1 VNRYVT
7 LDRIHMHTFTKGF
20 GLPLMVRIWLLCFVA
35 AAASFGQASKRPI
48 VIAHRGGAALRP
60 ENTIAAFQNAL
71 KLGVRVLEFDMNVT
85 RDGVIV
91 IHHDSTVSPA
101 ICKAPATSGTKP
113 GPIALLSLKEIRQF
127 DCGSFARP
135 NSPRYQPVPGQQ
147 MPTLDE
153 FLASVKESPAVLL
166 GETKFAPP
174 GSAPAVDPDHFVD
187 LIYAALKKHGVQ
199 DRFILQSG
207 DYRTID
213 AMAKKDP
220 KIRTCLLNAR
230 RFKPGYL
237 ELARSHKAIYLMLR
251 ADDTNA
257 SQVRD
262 LQTAGLLIYSSTANT
277 PSDWQKYVD
286 LGMDGI
292 LTDDPAGLTEFL
304 NAKKP
309 AH

>member
-1 VNRYVT
+1 MKHRRSRSSSRIAWRRVT
-7 LDRIHMHTFTKGF
+7 AGEH
-20 GLPLMVRIWLLCFVA
+20 
-35 AAASFGQASKRPI
+35 
-48 VIAHRGGAALRP
+48 HRG
-60 ENTIAAFQNAL
+60 IQNAL

-85 RDGVIV
+85 KDGAIV
-91 IHHDSTVSPA
+91 IHHDSTVNPA
-101 ICKAPATSGTKP
+101 ICKAPGTSGIKP
-113 GPIALLSLKEIRQF
+113 GPMALLTLAEIRQF

-153 FLASVKESPAVLL
+153 FLASVKGSGAVLL
-166 GETKFAPP
+166 GETKFGAP
-174 GSAPAVDPDHFVD
+174 GSSPSVEPERFVG

-199 DRFILQSG
+199 DKFILQSG

-230 RFKPGYL
+230 RFKPRYL
-237 ELARSHKAIYLMLR
+237 ELARSHKATHLMLR
-251 ADDTNA
+251 ADDTSV

-262 LQTAGLLIYSSTANT
+262 LQSAGLMIYSSTANT

-292 LTDDPAGLTEFL
+292 LTDDPAGLIEFL
-304 NAKKP
+304 SGKKS
-309 AH
+309 AR

>member
-1 VNRYVT
+1 MI
-7 LDRIHMHTFTKGF
+7 RI
-20 GLPLMVRIWLLCFVA
+20 LLLCLVGNET
-35 AAASFGQASKRPI
+35 SFGEASKKPV

-60 ENTIAAFQNAL
+60 ENTISAFQNAL
-71 KLGVRVLEFDMNVT
+71 KVGVRVLEFDMNVT
-85 RDGVIV
+85 MDGVIV

-101 ICKAPATSGTKP
+101 ICKAPAMSGTKP

-153 FLASVKESPAVLL
+153 FLASVKESRAVLL
-166 GETKFAPP
+166 GETKFAPS
-174 GSAPAVDPDHFVD
+174 GSAPSVDPDQFVD
-187 LIYAALKKHGVQ
+187 LIYVALKKHGVQ

-220 KIRTCLLNAR
+220 KVRTCLLNAR

-237 ELARSHKAIYLMLR
+237 ELARSHKATHLMLR
-251 ADDTNA
+251 ADDTSA

-292 LTDDPAGLTEFL
+292 LTDDPAGLMEFL
-304 NAKKP
+304 SGSKP
-309 AH
+309 PR